1 METHVDQ
8 FVSQSREHLTALEQ
22 VLLALEKPGDHA
34 ESRESIDRGLR
45 LVHSLKGD
53 AGFLGYTTVRTLSNA
68 METVLEA
75 LRNQEISISAVAIER
90 LLGARDRLATLID
103 DLQNSRDADIRETLA
118 QLQELEHATPELQTW
133 DIDLHQVDHESH
145 GHLAEFFTTLERCG
159 EVFDPSLEQGPLNLV
174 RELPRGELH
183 FRTHLKTQLSAE
195 DIRRTLGLSTAAM
208 TVAED
213 SNLPL
218 VVDLDEWAQS
228 RRSSLG
234 MLLGELDR
242 LGIMEQPVLEF
253 APVDLSKGLPAGP
266 VRLQGV
272 LRATLSQ
279 EEVDQRL
286 QLPKQKLASQPPP
299 APPLQAIAP
308 TSVPVS
314 PIESTPTALESLAL
328 SSRVLGQ
335 EPDKTASLRISV
347 ELLDRLMTLTGELT
361 LIRNQSLLAFDQ
373 DDGLLRPIVQRL
385 DAVTSSLQETVLRTR
400 MQPVGN
406 LFGKF
411 PRVVRDLGRQLG
423 KQVEMTVVGR
433 EVELDKTILEQLSD
447 PLTHLVRNSV
457 DHGIESP
464 AERIAKGKPPTG
476 QITLTA
482 AHEDGQ
488 VRIEIRDDGKGID
501 PQAVRAKALAMR
513 LKTEAE
519 LDRMSPRE
527 LMSLI
532 LLPGFSTAR
541 QITEVSGRGVG
552 MDVVKTNIEL
562 LEGSLTID
570 SHFGSGTAMILR
582 MPLTLAIIPC
592 LIVTVNGER
601 YAIPQRELEEAVCL
615 HPGMSGRIER
625 AYDTEVYRLRDKLLP
640 VVRLRDVLS
649 RPQPFS
655 AEAKAEILAE
665 HAANVDPTRIEY
677 ILVLRLPGRRFGL
690 VVDEV
695 RGTEEVVVKPMHA
708 SIKRVG
714 IFTGATIMGDGR
726 VALITD
732 VGGIVEHARL
742 SFEAAVEA
750 QSKEVNTRELAQTH
764 RVLLFEYGTQEQFAL
779 PLLQIRRI
787 EMIDR
792 ERLDRVGDHEYVTV
806 DGVSMRVL
814 RLDKVINVSAPA
826 ESPEDSNQ
834 RMSLILP
841 KFVTQ
846 PMAILVSKIV
856 DTESLSVDLQE
867 HPEQD
872 QGILGSA
879 IVREKLTLFLD
890 LHRLMQKLFE
900 KSVKTASDPGALKGP
915 LPQMKG
921 SRLLLV
927 DDTPFFREVVKR
939 YLVAEGH
946 EVETAVN
953 GEDGLGK
960 IANNRPFD
968 LIVSDIE
975 MPVMDGWEFAREARR
990 RGVKTP
996 MLALTSLSGIPYE
1009 LKAKECGFDSY
1020 EVKLDHDRLVRK
1032 VGNLLIAQASLK

>member
-1 METHVDQ
+1 METHADE
-8 FVSQSREHLTALEQ
+8 FVTQAREHLTVLEQ
-22 VLLALEKPGDHA
+22 ILLSLEKPGEVA
-34 ESRESIDRGLR
+34 ENRERIDRSFR

-53 AGFLGYTTVRTLSNA
+53 AGFLGYTAVRTLANA
-68 METVLEA
+68 METVLDA
-75 LRNQEISISAVAIER
+75 LRSKVIPVSATAIER
-90 LLGARDRLATLID
+90 LLVARDRLATLVD
-103 DLQNSRDADIRETLA
+103 DLGSSHAADLSEILA
-118 QLQELEHATPELQTW
+118 QLGRLEYSSLLTPQIW
-133 DIDLHQVDHESH
+133 DIDLRQLDRECS
-145 GHLAEFFTTLERCG
+145 GHIGGFFTAFERCG
-159 EVFDPSLEQGPLNLV
+159 EVSCPWIDMGSHDLTGELPQGPIH
-174 RELPRGELH
+174 LH
-183 FRTHLKTQLSAE
+183 ARLKTSLSAE
-195 DIRRTLGLSTAAM
+195 DIRRTLGLSADAMNVLEGTA
-208 TVAED
+208 
-213 SNLPL
+213 LPL
-218 VVDLDEWAQS
+218 SVDLAEWVDTRQ
-228 RRSSLG
+228 RSLG
-234 MLLGELDR
+234 SLLADLDR
-242 LGIMEQPVLEF
+242 LGTIEDPVLDFE
-253 APVDLSKGLPAGP
+253 ATDLAKGLTAGP
-266 VRLQGV
+266 VRLRGR
-272 LRATLSQ
+272 LRTAFSQ
-279 EEVDQRL
+279 QEIDQRL
-286 QLPKQKLASQPPP
+286 QWPGKNDDVRTPSVVIAQTDSTTTAIVPP
-299 APPLQAIAP
+299 
-308 TSVPVS
+308 S
-314 PIESTPTALESLAL
+314 ESTTAIVEGFASAN
-328 SSRVLGQ
+328 RVLGQ
-335 EPDKTASLRISV
+335 EPAKTASLRISV

-373 DDGLLRPIVQRL
+373 NDGLLRPIMQRL

-406 LFGKF
+406 LFGRF

-464 AERIAKGKPPTG
+464 AQRIAKGKPAAG

-488 VRIEIRDDGKGID
+488 VRIEIRDDGRGID

-519 LDRMSPRE
+519 LDRMSTRE
-527 LMSLI
+527 LLALI

-541 QITEVSGRGVG
+541 QVTEVSGRGVG

-570 SHFGSGTAMILR
+570 SQFGVGTAMILR

-615 HPGMSGRIER
+615 HPGMSGRIEQ
-625 AYDTEVYRLRDKLLP
+625 AYDTEVYRLRDRLLP
-640 VVRLRDVLS
+640 IVRLRDVLS
-649 RPQPFS
+649 RPRPFTP
-655 AEAKAEILAE
+655 ETKAEILTE

-732 VGGIVEHARL
+732 VAGIVEHARL

-750 QSKEVNTRELAQTH
+750 KSKAASARESAQAH
-764 RVLLFEYGTQEQFAL
+764 RVLLFKSGPHEQFAL

-787 EMIDR
+787 ELIGRDR
-792 ERLDRVGDHEYVTV
+792 IDRVGDHEYVTV
-806 DGVSMRVL
+806 DGVSLRIL
-814 RLDKVINVSAPA
+814 RLDKVLNVSAPEEETFA
-826 ESPEDSNQ
+826 ESSSQ
-834 RMSLILP
+834 MSLILP
-841 KFVTQ
+841 KFMNQ
-846 PMAILVSKIV
+846 PMAILVSRIV
-856 DTESLSVDLQE
+856 DTESLAVDLQE

-872 QGILGSA
+872 EGILGSA
-879 IVREKLTLFLD
+879 IVRDRLTLFLD

-900 KSVKTASDPGALKGP
+900 KTAKTGVAMAASASTKRP
-915 LPQMKG
+915 
-921 SRLLLV
+921 SRLLLI

-939 YLVAEGH
+939 YLVADGH
-946 EVETAVN
+946 QVETAVN
-953 GEDGLGK
+953 GEDGLSQLAAG
-960 IANNRPFD
+960 REFD

-990 RGVKTP
+990 RGIKTP

-1009 LKAKECGFDSY
+1009 VKAKECGYDSY

-1032 VGNLLIAQASLK
+1032 VGNLLIARASLK

>member
-1 METHVDQ
+1 METHADQ
-8 FVSQSREHLTALEQ
+8 FVTQAREHLTDLEQ
-22 VLLALEKPGDHA
+22 ILLSLEKSG
-34 ESRESIDRGLR
+34 ESVDTRDQIDRSLR
-45 LVHSLKGD
+45 IVHSLKGD
-53 AGFLGYTTVRTLSNA
+53 AGFLGYSAVRTLANA
-68 METVLEA
+68 METVFEA
-75 LRNQEISISAVAIER
+75 IRNDEVPVTPPAIER
-90 LLGARDRLATLID
+90 LLIARDRLATLVD
-103 DLQNSRDADIRETLA
+103 DLGNSQEVDLCEILSQLDQLRHAKHRDN
-118 QLQELEHATPELQTW
+118 PTW
-133 DIDLHQVDHESH
+133 EIDLRLLDRELS
-145 GHLAEFFTTLERCG
+145 GGLAEFFITFERCG
-159 EVFDPSLEQGPLNLV
+159 DVSDAGIELGFHDLTRSLPQTSV
-174 RELPRGELH
+174 H
-183 FRTHLKTQLSAE
+183 FRTRLTTSLRTEDVGRMLGISQAAINVIPNNAVALSVDLA
-195 DIRRTLGLSTAAM
+195 DWVRAGGRTLGSLLS
-208 TVAED
+208 D
-213 SNLPL
+213 
-218 VVDLDEWAQS
+218 
-228 RRSSLG
+228 
-234 MLLGELDR
+234 LDR
-242 LGIMEQPVLEF
+242 LGRVDEPELEF
-253 APVDLSKGLPAGP
+253 ETVDLAKGLPTGQ
-266 VRLQGV
+266 VG
-272 LRATLSQ
+272 LRGHLRTELSEQ
-279 EEVDQRL
+279 DVVKWLGFPAKTRDT
-286 QLPKQKLASQPPP
+286 PPP
-299 APPLQAIAP
+299 SAAIVAANF
-308 TSVPVS
+308 
-314 PIESTPTALESLAL
+314 PIAESLPL
-328 SSRVLGQ
+328 SEPTPAAFEGLTSASRILPL
-335 EPDKTASLRISV
+335 ENDKTASLRISV
-347 ELLDRLMTLTGELT
+347 ELLDRLMTLIGELT

-406 LFGKF
+406 LFGRF

-423 KQVEMTVVGR
+423 KEVEMTVVGR

-464 AERIAKGKPPTG
+464 AERIAKGKPAAG

-501 PQAVRAKALAMR
+501 ARAVRAKALAMR
-513 LKTEAE
+513 LKTAAE
-519 LDRMSPRE
+519 LDRMSQRE
-527 LMSLI
+527 LLSLI

-541 QITEVSGRGVG
+541 QVTEVSGRGVG

-570 SHFGSGTAMILR
+570 SHFGAGTAMILR

-592 LIVTVNGER
+592 LIVTVTGER

-649 RPQPFS
+649 RPRPFT
-655 AEAKAEILAE
+655 AETKAEILAE

-695 RGTEEVVVKPMHA
+695 RGTEEVVVKPVHA

-726 VALITD
+726 VALIAD

-742 SFEAAVEA
+742 SFDAALDVSA
-750 QSKEVNTRELAQTH
+750 TFANSRDLAQMH
-764 RVLLFEYGTQEQFAL
+764 RVLLFEYGPQEQFAL

-787 EMIDR
+787 EMISRD
-792 ERLDRVGDHEYVTV
+792 RLDRVGDHEYVTV

-814 RLDKVINVSAPA
+814 RLDKVINVSAPDA
-826 ESPEDSNQ
+826 EAADSGSQ
-834 RMSLILP
+834 MSLILP
-841 KFVTQ
+841 KFVTR
-846 PMAILVSKIV
+846 PMAILVSRII
-856 DTESLSVDLQE
+856 DTESLSVELQE
-867 HPEQD
+867 HREQD
-872 QGILGSA
+872 EGILGSA
-879 IVREKLTLFLD
+879 VVREKLTLFLD

-900 KSVKTASDPGALKGP
+900 QSVKTTTTPAAPMP
-915 LPQMKG
+915 TMPG
-921 SRLLLV
+921 SRLLLI

-946 EVETAVN
+946 QVETAVN
-953 GEDGLGK
+953 GEDGLKKLAKGGK
-960 IANNRPFD
+960 FD

-990 RGVKTP
+990 RGVTTP
-996 MLALTSLSGIPYE
+996 MLALTSLSGISYE
-1009 LKAKECGFDSY
+1009 VKAKECGFDSY
-1020 EVKLDHDRLVRK
+1020 EVKLDHDRLVGK